1 MTEDQVQHG
10 GILYSPTHGSWDLPN
25 HQLLIPKAQVLCCES
40 ASTATAICLMLALEA
55 QGMARLL
62 SQDKPFA
69 PQSRLLGMQN
79 ALSWQLQVGQT

>member
-1 MTEDQVQHG
+1 
-10 GILYSPTHGSWDLPN
+10 
-25 HQLLIPKAQVLCCES
+25 
-40 ASTATAICLMLALEA
+40 MLALEA

-69 PQSRLLGMQN
+69 PQSRVLGMQN